1 MKVADAIK
9 HRHSVRRFLDKA
21 VSREQIN
28 ALLDI
33 ARFSPSG
40 ANTQPWQVAVVTGQA
55 KQQLSD
61 ALIAAFSNGEQAQP
75 DYIYY
80 PTEWTEPYL
89 SRRRACGLQ
98 LYKSLGIER
107 KDKAAQ
113 RAQWAA
119 NYRGFDAPVMLL
131 VWMDG
136 VMQTGSY
143 MDLGMFLQSFM
154 ISAVDAGLG
163 TCPQA
168 AMAEYPQIIKPMLGL
183 PESATL
189 LCGIA
194 LGYEDTKAPINQ
206 YRTAREAV
214 DDFTRFYDLAG
225 DVMSLQDFIEQ
236 LKATP
241 DAVEFDT
248 TMAVIEANYD
258 FSPTAFTN
266 GDTTNEAGQNNGSC
280 KILAFGQLN
289 GLSVDETLACFGKF
303 YREDVLGNPSGDD
316 HQNIRNFIKNGWDGV
331 NFSGQALTAK

>member
-1 MKVADAIK
+1 MNVRDAIK
-9 HRHSVRRFLDKA
+9 QRHSVRCFLDKP
-21 VSREQIN
+21 VSREQVTE
-28 ALLDI
+28 LLDI
-33 ARFSPSG
+33 ARYSPSG
-40 ANTQPWQVAVVTGQA
+40 ANTQPWQVAVLSGKA
-55 KQQLSD
+55 KQQLSE
-61 ALIAAFSNGEQAQP
+61 AILTAFSNGEKAVP
-75 DYIYY
+75 DYEYY

-89 SRRRACGLQ
+89 GRRRACGLQ
-98 LYKSLGIER
+98 LYQSLGIER
-107 KDKAAQ
+107 KDKVAQ
-113 RAQWAA
+113 REQWAA

-131 VWMDG
+131 FWMDG

-143 MDLGMFLQSFM
+143 MDFGMFLQSFM
-154 ISAVDAGLG
+154 LSAVEVGLA

-168 AMAEYPQIIKPMLGL
+168 AMAEYPQIIKPMLAI
-183 PESATL
+183 PASATL

-194 LGYEDTKAPINQ
+194 LGYEDSEAPINQ

-214 DDFTRFYDLAG
+214 TDFTRFYDLSG
-225 DVMSLQDFIEQ
+225 DVMSLQDFIRQ
-236 LKATP
+236 LKTAPET
-241 DAVEFDT
+241 VEFDT

-303 YREDVLGNPSGDD
+303 YRDDVLGNPEGTD

-331 NFSGQALTAK
+331 HFNGQALHAK

>member
-1 MKVADAIK
+1 MNVGDAIK
-9 HRHSVRRFLDKA
+9 QRHSVRGFLDQP
-21 VSREQIN
+21 VSRKQVT

-40 ANTQPWQVAVVTGQA
+40 ANTQPWRVAVITGEA
-55 KQQLSD
+55 KHQLSSAIVD
-61 ALIAAFSNGEQAQP
+61 AFNHGEQAQP
-75 DYIYY
+75 DYAYY

-98 LYKSLGIER
+98 LYQSLGIER
-107 KDKAAQ
+107 KDKDAQ

-131 VWMDG
+131 FWMDG

-143 MDLGMFLQSFM
+143 MDFGMFLQSLM
-154 ISAVDAGLG
+154 IAAVEAGLG

-168 AMAEYPQIIKPMLGL
+168 AMAEYPQIIKPKLGI
-183 PESATL
+183 PDNATL

-194 LGYEDTKAPINQ
+194 LGYEDTEAPINQ

-214 DDFTRFYDLAG
+214 NDFTRFYDLPG
-225 DVMSLQDFIEQ
+225 DFMSLQDFISQ
-236 LKATP
+236 LKTSP
-241 DAVEFDT
+241 ETIEFDT
-248 TMAVIEANYD
+248 TIAVIEANYD
-258 FSPTAFTN
+258 FTPTAFTN
-266 GDTTNEAGQNNGSC
+266 GSTNNDAGQNNGSC

-303 YREDVLGNPSGDD
+303 YRDDVLGNPEGDD
-316 HQNIRNFIKNGWDGV
+316 HQNIRNFINNGWDGV